1 MQRVRIGVIGAGW
14 WATQFHMPSL
24 KSYEKCHV
32 AGIAEMKPDK
42 LARAAEYYDIENAY
56 QDHRELLASGVDGV
70 VIAVQHAYHYQV
82 ARDALDAGVH
92 VLVEKPM
99 TLKASEAWDLV
110 DRADRNNLH
119 LMVGYTYQFTRHAEA
134 AREIVQSGRIGDVQF
149 VSGIFTSM
157 VESYLRGKPQE
168 YASFFKFPLTGPE
181 AASYSDP
188 KVAGGGQGMLQVTH
202 AMGMVMRVTG
212 LRATQVFAFMENFDL
227 DVDLAD
233 AFSYRLDNGAIGTMG
248 STGAVR
254 PEQPS
259 DQRNVYFGTK
269 GFIRQDMMNGHLD
282 AHFHDGASEE
292 VSDLTEDEIYPAD
305 APSRGLVDLIL
316 GEGPNRAPGEQG
328 ARVVE
333 FLEAAYRSAGTGRL
347 VEIDSLA

>member
-1 MQRVRIGVIGAGW
+1 MPKVRIGVIGAGW
-14 WATQFHMPSL
+14 WATQFHLPSL
-24 KSYEKCHV
+24 KSYEKSRV
-32 AGIAEMKPDK
+32 AGIAEVKSDK
-42 LARAAEYYDIENAY
+42 LKRAAEYYDIDSAY
-56 QDHRELLASGVDGV
+56 QDHRELLASGVEGV

-110 DRADRNNLH
+110 DRAGRNNLH

-134 AREIVQSGRIGDVQF
+134 AREIVQSGQIGDLQF

-157 VESYLRGKPQE
+157 VESFLRGKPQE
-168 YASFFKFPLTGPE
+168 YASFFKFPVTGPE
-181 AASYSDP
+181 DASYTDP

-202 AMGMVMRVTG
+202 AMGMVMRVTD

-259 DQRNVYFGTK
+259 DQGFVYFGTK
-269 GFIRQDMMNGHLD
+269 GFIRQDIMNGRLD
-282 AHFHDGASEE
+282 AYFHDGTSEAFRDLAEEE
-292 VSDLTEDEIYPAD
+292 VYPAY

-316 GEGPNRAPGEQG
+316 GEGENRAPGAQG

-333 FLEAAYRSAGTGRL
+333 FLEAGYRSAMTGLPVR
-347 VEIDSLA
+347 IDSLT